1 MAKIGKISLGDFPL
15 LLAPMEDVT
24 DKAFRELCKEQG
36 ADVVYSEFISAD
48 GLIRDARK
56 SVVKLTFSEF
66 ERPIGIQLFGKDI
79 PALCEAARIAE
90 SYKPDFIDLNFG
102 CPVKKVVAKGGGA
115 ALLNNIPLMISIAE
129 AVSHSV
135 SIPVTAKTRLGWD
148 EKNKPIVDIAERLQD
163 AGIKALTIHGR
174 TKAQLYSGTADWTL
188 IGEVKNNT
196 RMHIPVFGNGDVNS
210 PQKAFEYKNRFGVD
224 GIMIGRAAIGY
235 PWIFRQ
241 VKSFLEN
248 GTVAPD
254 PSLNDKISTC
264 IKLLRGAIALGGP
277 KTGLL
282 KIRRHYSSVFRALPD
297 FKPFRIRLL
306 TANTEEEVIEVL
318 KSIFN
323 YYN

>member
-1 MAKIGKISLGDFPL
+1 MVKIGKISFGGFPL

-24 DKAFRELCKEQG
+24 DKAFRALCKEQG

-56 SVVKLTFSEF
+56 SVVKLTFSDM

-129 AVSHSV
+129 AVSCSV
-135 SIPVTAKTRLGWD
+135 NIPVTAKTRLGWD
-148 EKNKPIVDIAERLQD
+148 EKNKPIVDIAECIQD

-188 IGEVKNNT
+188 MGEVKNNP
-196 RMHIPVFGNGDVNS
+196 RMLIPVFGNGDINT
-210 PQKAFEYKNRFGVD
+210 PLKALEYKNRYGVD
-224 GIMIGRAAIGY
+224 GIMIGRAAIGN
-235 PWIFRQ
+235 PWIFNQ
-241 VKSFLEN
+241 VKTFIKN
-248 GTVAPD
+248 GTETPQ
-254 PSLNDKISTC
+254 PTLNDKINAC
-264 IKLLRGAIALGGP
+264 IKLLRGAIELSGP

>member
-1 MAKIGKISLGDFPL
+1 MVKIGKISFGGFPL

-56 SVVKLTFSEF
+56 SVVKLTFSDM

-129 AVSHSV
+129 AVSCSV
-135 SIPVTAKTRLGWD
+135 NIPVTAKTRLGWD

-188 IGEVKNNT
+188 MGEVKNNP
-196 RMHIPVFGNGDVNS
+196 RMLIPVFGNGDINT
-210 PQKAFEYKNRFGVD
+210 PLKALEYKNRYGID
-224 GIMIGRAAIGY
+224 GIMIGRAAIGN
-235 PWIFRQ
+235 PWIFNQ
-241 VKSFLEN
+241 VKTFIKN
-248 GTVAPD
+248 GTETHEPT
-254 PSLNDKISTC
+254 LNDKINVC
-264 IKLLRGAIALGGP
+264 IKLLRGAIELSGP

-297 FKPFRIRLL
+297 FKPFRLRLL